1 MSLPDSLIDYLVKEL
16 VEPGVTG
23 LALTGSRVR
32 GDAVPESDVD
42 LLRLVDRAPRSSRE
56 LYRLRYVE
64 GLLVSVSSNTISAK
78 RSEMSEPETAIWTVP
93 GLRQARVLYDR
104 DGALAE
110 LLEDA
115 QRFDWGPLRERARD
129 FASAELAGCA
139 EEVHKVLGAS
149 REGTRLYASLG
160 LAQGLGRAFAV
171 ANELLIETE
180 NRYFESLWATAGKDS
195 AWTRLHRAALGL
207 DSESAAGAEGRAVA
221 GLRLYVETRTRLAGM
236 LRPED
241 LPVVEGACGRI
252 ERADLP

>member
-1 MSLPDSLIDYLVKEL
+1 LSLPDSLIDHLVKEL

-23 LALTGSRVR
+23 LVLTGSRAR
-32 GDAVPESDVD
+32 GDAAPESDVD
-42 LLRLVDRAPRSSRE
+42 LLRLVDRAPGSSRE
-56 LYRLRYVE
+56 LYSLRYVE
-64 GLLVSVSSNTISAK
+64 GMLVSTSNNTISAK
-78 RSEMSEPETAIWTVP
+78 RSELSEPETAIWAVP

-104 DGALAE
+104 DGAVAE

-115 QRFDWGPLRERARD
+115 RRFEWEPLRKRARD

-180 NRYFESLWATAGKDS
+180 NRYLESLWATAGRDS
-195 AWTRLHRAALGL
+195 AWTRHHRAALGL
-207 DSESAAGAEGRAVA
+207 DGSGDAKARAFA
-221 GLRLYVETRTRLAGM
+221 GLRLYVETRARLAGI
-236 LRPED
+236 LKPED
-241 LPVVEGACGRI
+241 LPVVEGACARI
-252 ERADLP
+252 ERGNLPSE